1 MFLSELPFMNVL
13 KNKWIKASSF
23 VLLAALTLFGYGCG
37 SGNPYIADD
46 GANHSDAIQVVT
58 DANFAGSVLGADK
71 PVLVDFWATW
81 CGPCLQMAPAVSQ
94 LADEYKDRAIVAKVD
109 VDKNPGISK
118 KYDISAIP
126 TFIVFHQGEEVMR
139 YTGSTTI
146 KGLRSMLDKR
156 LTASSKTEPTVTV
169 D

>member
-1 MFLSELPFMNVL
+1 MNVL
-13 KNKWIKASSF
+13 KNKWIKVSSF
-23 VLLAALTLFGYGCG
+23 VLLTALTFFGYGCG
-37 SGNPYIADD
+37 SGNPYVADD
-46 GANHSDAIQVVT
+46 GANHSDAIQVVS
-58 DANFAGSVLGADK
+58 DVNFAGSVLGADK

-109 VDKNPGISK
+109 VDKNPDISN

-126 TFIVFHQGEEVMR
+126 TFIVFNQGEEVMR

-146 KGLRSMLDKR
+146 KGLRSMLDKQ
-156 LTASSKTEPTVTV
+156 LTVASKTEPTVTV

>member
-1 MFLSELPFMNVL
+1 MNVL
-13 KNKWIKASSF
+13 INKWIKAFLF
-23 VLLAALTLFGYGCG
+23 VLLAALILFGYGCG
-37 SGNPYIADD
+37 SENPYIADE
-46 GANHSDAIQVVT
+46 GTNHSDAIQVVT
-58 DANFAGSVLGADK
+58 DTNFAGSVLGADK

-109 VDKNPGISK
+109 VDKNPEISK
-118 KYDISAIP
+118 EYDISAIP
-126 TFIVFHQGEEVMR
+126 TFIVFHQGEVVMR

>member
-1 MFLSELPFMNVL
+1 M
-13 KNKWIKASSF
+13 SSF
-23 VLLAALTLFGYGCG
+23 VLLTALTFFGYGCG
-37 SGNPYIADD
+37 SGNPYVADD
-46 GANHSDAIQVVT
+46 GANHSDAIQVVS
-58 DANFAGSVLGADK
+58 DVNFAGSVLGADK

-109 VDKNPGISK
+109 VDKNPDISN

-126 TFIVFHQGEEVMR
+126 TFIVFNQGEEVMR

-146 KGLRSMLDKR
+146 KGLRSMLDKQ
-156 LTASSKTEPTVTV
+156 LTVASKTEPTVTV

>member
-1 MFLSELPFMNVL
+1 MNVL
-13 KNKWIKASSF
+13 INKWIKAFLF
-23 VLLAALTLFGYGCG
+23 VLLAALILFGYGCG
-37 SGNPYIADD
+37 SENPYIADE
-46 GANHSDAIQVVT
+46 GTNHSDAIQVVT
-58 DANFAGSVLGADK
+58 DANFVGSVLGADK

-109 VDKNPGISK
+109 VDKNPEISK
-118 KYDISAIP
+118 EYDISAIP
-126 TFIVFHQGEEVMR
+126 TFVVFHRGEVVMR

>member
-1 MFLSELPFMNVL
+1 
-13 KNKWIKASSF
+13 
-23 VLLAALTLFGYGCG
+23 
-37 SGNPYIADD
+37 
-46 GANHSDAIQVVT
+46 
-58 DANFAGSVLGADK
+58 
-71 PVLVDFWATW
+71 
-81 CGPCLQMAPAVSQ
+81 MAPAVSQ

-109 VDKNPGISK
+109 VDKNPDISK
-118 KYDISAIP
+118 KYDISGIP

>member
-94 LADEYKDRAIVAKVD
+94 LADEYKDLSLIH
-109 VDKNPGISK
+109 I
-118 KYDISAIP
+118 
-126 TFIVFHQGEEVMR
+126 
-139 YTGSTTI
+139 
-146 KGLRSMLDKR
+146 
-156 LTASSKTEPTVTV
+156 
-169 D
+169 

>member
-13 KNKWIKASSF
+13 KNKWIKVSSF
-23 VLLAALTLFGYGCG
+23 VLLTALTFFGYGCG
-37 SGNPYIADD
+37 SGNPYVADD

-58 DANFAGSVLGADK
+58 DVNFAGSVLGADK

-109 VDKNPGISK
+109 VDKNPDISN

-126 TFIVFHQGEEVMR
+126 TFIVFNQGEEVMR

-146 KGLRSMLDKR
+146 KGLRSMLDKQ
-156 LTASSKTEPTVTV
+156 LTVASKTEPTVTV

>member
-1 MFLSELPFMNVL
+1 MNVL
-13 KNKWIKASSF
+13 KNKWIKVSSF
-23 VLLAALTLFGYGCG
+23 VLLTALTFFGYGCG
-37 SGNPYIADD
+37 SGNPYVADD

-58 DANFAGSVLGADK
+58 DVNFAGSVLGADK

-109 VDKNPGISK
+109 VDKNPDISN

-126 TFIVFHQGEEVMR
+126 TFIVFNQGEEVMR

-146 KGLRSMLDKR
+146 KGLRSMLDKQ
-156 LTASSKTEPTVTV
+156 LTVASKTEPTVTV

>member
-1 MFLSELPFMNVL
+1 MNVL
-13 KNKWIKASSF
+13 INKWIKAFSF
-23 VLLAALTLFGYGCG
+23 VLLAALMLFGYGCG
-37 SGNPYIADD
+37 SENPYIADE

-58 DANFAGSVLGADK
+58 DANFAGSVLGADR
-71 PVLVDFWATW
+71 PVLVDFWAPW
-81 CGPCLQMAPAVSQ
+81 CGPCLQMASAVSQ

-109 VDKNPGISK
+109 VDKNPEISK
-118 KYDISAIP
+118 EYDISAIP
-126 TFIVFHQGEEVMR
+126 TFIVFHQGEVVMR

-156 LTASSKTEPTVTV
+156 LTASSKTELTVTV

>member
-1 MFLSELPFMNVL
+1 M
-13 KNKWIKASSF
+13 SSF
-23 VLLAALTLFGYGCG
+23 VLLTALTFFGYGCG
-37 SGNPYIADD
+37 SGNPYVADD

-58 DANFAGSVLGADK
+58 DVNFAGSVLGADK

-81 CGPCLQMAPAVSQ
+81 CGPCLQMAPPVSQ

-109 VDKNPGISK
+109 VDKNPDISN

-126 TFIVFHQGEEVMR
+126 TFIVFNQGEEVMR

-146 KGLRSMLDKR
+146 KGLRSMLDKQ
-156 LTASSKTEPTVTV
+156 LTVASKTEPTVTV

>member
-1 MFLSELPFMNVL
+1 MNVL
-13 KNKWIKASSF
+13 INKWIKAFLF
-23 VLLAALTLFGYGCG
+23 VLLAALMLFGYGCG
-37 SGNPYIADD
+37 SENPYIADE

-109 VDKNPGISK
+109 VDKNPELANSLHVRGV
-118 KYDISAIP
+118 P
-126 TFIVFHQGEEVMR
+126 TLMLFKNGESVWR
-139 YTGSTTI
+139 QSGVLQANDLVRVI
-146 KGLRSMLDKR
+146 Q
-156 LTASSKTEPTVTV
+156 TA
-169 D
+169 

>member
-1 MFLSELPFMNVL
+1 MNVL
-13 KNKWIKASSF
+13 KNKWIKVSSF
-23 VLLAALTLFGYGCG
+23 VLLTALTFFGYGCG
-37 SGNPYIADD
+37 SGNPYVADD

-58 DANFAGSVLGADK
+58 DVNFAGSVLGADK

-109 VDKNPGISK
+109 VDKNPDISN

-126 TFIVFHQGEEVMR
+126 TFIVFNQGEEVMR
-139 YTGSTTI
+139 YTGSTTS
-146 KGLRSMLDKR
+146 KGLRSMLDKQ
-156 LTASSKTEPTVTV
+156 LTVASKTEPTVTV

>member
-1 MFLSELPFMNVL
+1 M
-13 KNKWIKASSF
+13 SSF
-23 VLLAALTLFGYGCG
+23 VLFTALTFFGYGCG
-37 SGNPYIADD
+37 SGNPYVADD

-58 DANFAGSVLGADK
+58 DVNFAGSVLGADK

-109 VDKNPGISK
+109 VDKNPDISN

-126 TFIVFHQGEEVMR
+126 TFIVFNQGEEVMR

-146 KGLRSMLDKR
+146 KGLRSMLDKQ
-156 LTASSKTEPTVTV
+156 LTVASKTEPTVTV

>member
-1 MFLSELPFMNVL
+1 MNVL
-13 KNKWIKASSF
+13 KNKWITVSSF
-23 VLLAALTLFGYGCG
+23 VLLTALTFFGYGCG
-37 SGNPYIADD
+37 SGNPYVADD

-58 DANFAGSVLGADK
+58 DVNFAGSVLGADK

-109 VDKNPGISK
+109 VDKNPDISN

-126 TFIVFHQGEEVMR
+126 TFIVFNQGEEVMR

-146 KGLRSMLDKR
+146 KGLRSMLDKQ
-156 LTASSKTEPTVTV
+156 LTVASKTEPTVTV

>member
-1 MFLSELPFMNVL
+1 M
-13 KNKWIKASSF
+13 SSF
-23 VLLAALTLFGYGCG
+23 VLLTALTFFGYGCG
-37 SGNPYIADD
+37 SGNPYVADD

-58 DANFAGSVLGADK
+58 DVNFAGSVLGADK

-109 VDKNPGISK
+109 VDKNPDISN

-126 TFIVFHQGEEVMR
+126 TFIVFNQGEEVMR

-146 KGLRSMLDKR
+146 KGLRSMLDKQ
-156 LTASSKTEPTVTV
+156 LTVASKTEPTVTV